1 MRTRSIRSVARWV
14 AVTGALVLAGAPAA
28 PLAQQAAP
36 APAPVATLDDAA
48 LAAFIRQRMDELDY
62 SGAVLFARAGAPV
75 VVAARGLADR
85 EAKTPNTV
93 DSKFRMG
100 SMDKMFTAV
109 AIMQLAQQ
117 GKVSLD
123 APFGDYLKDYP
134 NAAMARGVT
143 VHQLLTHTGGVG
155 DIFGPQFNENRLTL
169 KTLKDYVALYGKR
182 AGEFAPGTRWAYA
195 NYGFILLGRI
205 IEEVSGQAYPDY
217 VRDHIFAPAGMTG
230 SGFEPENVAVSG
242 RTKGYWTVNG
252 VTGLNDSTL
261 PWAGTSAGGG
271 YTTVRDLL
279 AFATALTGGV
289 LMDADHVRLM
299 TTKKANGSYAYGF
312 DDLSRDGLRIYGH
325 GGNATGMNGNFWIIG
340 DGQAVIATLSNFDP
354 PEQADALLTDI
365 ARRGRFLRTDGR
377 VATILDYAPPPPTND
392 YRMALFRANDP
403 DGDGKIDKAGYAR
416 VLETMAYSEQL
427 DALFARRD
435 ANKDGLL
442 SAEEF
447 LAVLQ

>member
-1 MRTRSIRSVARWV
+1 
-14 AVTGALVLAGAPAA
+14 
-28 PLAQQAAP
+28 
-36 APAPVATLDDAA
+36 
-48 LAAFIRQRMDELDY
+48 
-62 SGAVLFARAGAPV
+62 
-75 VVAARGLADR
+75 
-85 EAKTPNTV
+85 
-93 DSKFRMG
+93 
-100 SMDKMFTAV
+100 
-109 AIMQLAQQ
+109 MQLAQA
-117 GKVSLD
+117 GKVRLD

-155 DIFGPQFNENRLTL
+155 DIFGPQFNEHRLQL
-169 KTLKDYVALYGKR
+169 KTLNDYVALYGAR
-182 AGEFAPGTRWAYA
+182 VGEFPPGTRWAYA

-230 SGFEPENVAVSG
+230 SGFEPETVAVPG

-261 PWAGTSAGGG
+261 PWAGTSVGGG

-289 LMDADHVRLM
+289 LMDAEHVRLM

-354 PEQADALLTDI
+354 PEQADALLTEI
-365 ARRGRFLRTDGR
+365 AARGRFTRPDGK
-377 VATILDYAPPPPTND
+377 VATILDRAAPPPTND
-392 YRMALFRANDP
+392 YRMGLFRANDP

-427 DALFARRD
+427 DTLFARRD
-435 ANKDGLL
+435 ANKDGFLTP
-442 SAEEF
+442 EEF
-447 LAVLQ
+447 LAALQ